1 MSNSQ
6 YTFHFTSE
14 PNLTAP
20 VAEGATEKGGSG
32 MEVEVRTELEVEGEE
47 EDERRVETED
57 AT

>member
-1 MSNSQ
+1 MSNSL

-20 VAEGATEKGGSG
+20 VAEGFAEEAGVVV
-32 MEVEVRTELEVEGEE
+32 EVEGRAEVEVEGEE